1 MNKKICKKINIL
13 IFELILLIF
22 IIYGNTILTHYN
34 NKNKEFEFSYN
45 YSNKNETSSLLQKYN
60 SKIETYEFLMEHQ
73 HNLQINKQ
81 INHYFLLIIE
91 FTILL

>member
-22 IIYGNTILTHYN
+22 IIYENTILTHYN

-45 YSNKNETSSLLQKYN
+45 YSNKNETSSLFQKYN
-60 SKIETYEFLMEHQ
+60 SKFKTYEFLMEHQ

-81 INHYFLLIIE
+81 IIIR
-91 FTILL
+91 L